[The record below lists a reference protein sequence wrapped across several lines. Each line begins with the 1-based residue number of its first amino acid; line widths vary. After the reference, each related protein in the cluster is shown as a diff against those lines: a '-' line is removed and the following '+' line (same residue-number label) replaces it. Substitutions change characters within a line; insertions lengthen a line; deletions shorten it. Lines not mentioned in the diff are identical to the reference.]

1 MKAKILVYALPA
13 LILATI
19 HLAEAQQPNRMY
31 RIGVLAVENPP
42 PGLVENFREGL
53 QDLGYIQGRNIAIE
67 SRNAQGRSEQL
78 AALADELVRLK
89 VDVILTVNTPAAVA
103 AKNATTSIPIVITRV
118 ADPVKSGLVAS
129 LSHPGGNLTGL
140 SFMPDDIGTKQLE
153 LLKEIRPSISR
164 VAVLWHAD
172 NPGASIVVKQMEH
185 TSSPLGLRFLRLPV
199 RDAQDFLEA
208 LGVATRGRAEALF
221 VVDDAMVTKHRF
233 QILDLAAK
241 RSLPVVSFYKEFVEA
256 GGLFAYG
263 ASPPAIY
270 RRAAALVDKILKGA
284 KPADLPVEQPMKFE
298 FIINLK
304 AAKQIG
310 LTIPQSVLVRAD
322 KVLK

>member
-1 MKAKILVYALPA
+1 MKTKILFYALPA
-13 LILATI
+13 LILAVI
-19 HLAEAQQPNRMY
+19 HIAEAQQPSRMY

-53 QDLGYIQGRNIAIE
+53 QDLGYIEGRNIAIE

-103 AKNATTSIPIVITRV
+103 AKNATTTIPIVITRV

-185 TSSPLGLRFLRLPV
+185 ASSQLGLRFLRLPV
-199 RDAQDFLEA
+199 RHAQDFLEA
-208 LGVATRGRAEALF
+208 LGAATRGRAEALF

-233 QILDLAAK
+233 QILDLAAR

>member
-1 MKAKILVYALPA
+1 MKTKILFYALPA
-13 LILATI
+13 LILAVI
-19 HLAEAQQPNRMY
+19 HIAEAQQPSRMY

-53 QDLGYIQGRNIAIE
+53 QDLGYIEGRNIAIE

-103 AKNATTSIPIVITRV
+103 AKNATTTIPIVITRV

-185 TSSPLGLRFLRLPV
+185 ASSQLGLRFLRLPV
-199 RDAQDFLEA
+199 RHAQDFLEA
-208 LGVATRGRAEALF
+208 LGAATRGRAEALF

-233 QILDLAAK
+233 QILDLAAR

-284 KPADLPVEQPMKFE
+284 KPADLPVEQPVKFE

>member
-1 MKAKILVYALPA
+1 MNKKLFWFVTLF
-13 LILATI
+13 LLAGTV
-19 HLAEAQQPNRMY
+19 AEAQQASRVY
-31 RIGVLAVENPP
+31 RIGVLALENPP
-42 PGLVENFREGL
+42 PGLLENFREGL
-53 QDLGYIQGRNIAIE
+53 QDLGYVEGRTFAIE
-67 SRNAQGRSEQL
+67 SRNAEGRNEQL

-89 VDVILTVNTPAAVA
+89 VEVILTVNTPAALA
-103 AKNATTSIPIVITRV
+103 AKNATATIPIVITRV

-172 NPGASIVVKQMEH
+172 NPGATIVVKQMEH
-185 TSSPLGLRFLRLPV
+185 ASSQLGLRFLRLSV
-199 RDAQDFLEA
+199 RDPSDFPGA
-208 LGVATRGRAEALF
+208 LGTATRGRVEALF
-221 VVDDAMVTKHRF
+221 VVDDAMITKHRVR
-233 QILDLAAK
+233 ILDLAAK
-241 RSLPVVSFYKEFVEA
+241 HSMPVVSFYKEFAEA

-298 FIINLK
+298 FIINLNT
-304 AAKQIG
+304 AKRIG
-310 LTIPQSVLVRAD
+310 LTIPPNVLYRAD
-322 KVLK
+322 RVIK

>member
-1 MKAKILVYALPA
+1 MKTKILFYALPA
-13 LILATI
+13 LILAVI
-19 HLAEAQQPNRMY
+19 HIAEAQQPSRMY
-31 RIGVLAVENPP
+31 RIGVLAAENPP

-53 QDLGYIQGRNIAIE
+53 QDLGYIEGRNIAIE

-103 AKNATTSIPIVITRV
+103 AKNATTTIPIVITRV

-185 TSSPLGLRFLRLPV
+185 ASSQLGLRFLRLPV
-199 RDAQDFLEA
+199 RHAQDFLEA
-208 LGVATRGRAEALF
+208 LGAATRGRAEALF

-233 QILDLAAK
+233 QILDLAAR